1 MAEAANLMMEG
12 HDLVEGWMWWQQ
24 VDEWSR
30 TGAGIDAVGKE
41 NARHQTQ
48 KKELG
53 TGAVVANSRGASGSR
68 VSRGWAG
75 LCRLQVPYGTL
86 PRYPWT

>member
-1 MAEAANLMMEG
+1 MAKAAELMMEG
-12 HDLVEGWMWWQQ
+12 HDLVEGWMWQQ
-24 VDEWSR
+24 VDERSR

-53 TGAVVANSRGASGSR
+53 TGARVANSRGASGRR
-68 VSRGWAG
+68 VSRGAG
-75 LCRLQVPYGTL
+75 RPVQVPME
-86 PRYPWT
+86 PS

>member
-1 MAEAANLMMEG
+1 MNG
-12 HDLVEGWMWWQQ
+12 P
-24 VDEWSR
+24 R
-30 TGAGIDAVGKE
+30 TRAGIDAVGKE

-68 VSRGWAG
+68 VSRGWCGWAG
-75 LCRLQVPYGTL
+75 PVQVQVQVL
-86 PRYPWT
+86 W

>member
-1 MAEAANLMMEG
+1 MAEVANLMMEG
-12 HDLVEGWMWWQQ
+12 DDLVEGWMWQQ
-24 VDEWSR
+24 VDERSR
-30 TGAGIDAVGKE
+30 TRAGIDAVGKE

-68 VSRGWAG
+68 VSRGWEG
-75 LCRLQVPYGTL
+75 LCRLQVPYGAL
-86 PRYPWT
+86 P

>member
-1 MAEAANLMMEG
+1 MNG
-12 HDLVEGWMWWQQ
+12 P
-24 VDEWSR
+24 R
-30 TGAGIDAVGKE
+30 TRAGIDAVGKE

-68 VSRGWAG
+68 VSRGVVRVG
-75 LCRLQVPYGTL
+75 RPVQVQVPVLWVGT
-86 PRYPWT
+86 